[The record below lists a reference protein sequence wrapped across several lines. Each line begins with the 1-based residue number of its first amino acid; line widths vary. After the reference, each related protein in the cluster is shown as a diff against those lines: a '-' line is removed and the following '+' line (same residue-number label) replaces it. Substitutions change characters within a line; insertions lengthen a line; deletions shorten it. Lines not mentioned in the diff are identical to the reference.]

1 MDSQN
6 NFAKFVSFV
15 FLNLGG
21 RPKSREH
28 TMEKRLTISKVF
40 QVESLSQIW
49 LSVSE
54 ASLSY
59 NEQGL

>member
-1 MDSQN
+1 
-6 NFAKFVSFV
+6 
-15 FLNLGG
+15 
-21 RPKSREH
+21 
-28 TMEKRLTISKVF
+28 MEKRLAISKVL

>member
-1 MDSQN
+1 
-6 NFAKFVSFV
+6 
-15 FLNLGG
+15 
-21 RPKSREH
+21 
-28 TMEKRLTISKVF
+28 MEKRLTISKVL

-59 NEQGL
+59 NEQGLWGGQYEEISGRCLYLTLKKQDIKEM